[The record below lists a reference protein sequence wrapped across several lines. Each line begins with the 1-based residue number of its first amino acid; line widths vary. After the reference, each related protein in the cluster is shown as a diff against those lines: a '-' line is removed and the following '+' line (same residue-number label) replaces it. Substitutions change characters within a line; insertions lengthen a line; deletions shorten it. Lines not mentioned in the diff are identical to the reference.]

1 MMVEFLF
8 EESFNNRPLLGKN
21 DGSFFFPPQKIL
33 QLLNYNLALL
43 CPEPTLTP
51 FAFRGFGTPASSFP
65 LEFRVPKRRN
75 LFTLNRFGVSYTG
88 ISRLAETRDLALWF
102 PGCRNAENLFHAK
115 PIRGF
120 VYQDFMTCGD
130 KGSFPLV
137 SRVPKRRKPFSR

>member
-65 LEFRVPKRRN
+65 LEFP
-75 LFTLNRFGVSYTG
+75 G
-88 ISRLAETRDLALWF
+88 AET
-102 PGCRNAENLFHAK
+102 PKPIHAK

-120 VYQDFMTCGD
+120 VYRDFTTCGD
-130 KGSFPLV
+130 KGSCPLV